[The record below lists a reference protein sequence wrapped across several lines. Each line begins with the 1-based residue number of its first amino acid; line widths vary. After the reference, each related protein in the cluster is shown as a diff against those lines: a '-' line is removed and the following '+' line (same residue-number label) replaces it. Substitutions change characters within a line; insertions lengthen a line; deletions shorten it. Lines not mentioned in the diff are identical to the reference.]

1 MKAEDFRISKLG
13 KATIASPIR
22 QIEFIS
28 DEAAVAYDSDPHLLA
43 QYLRRGV
50 EIPAFEQAG
59 PRAKIYHD
67 PAWTKAAILTAGGL
81 CPGLNDVIKFL
92 TRTLRIQY
100 GVPLVYGIRYGYRGL
115 NPDHKLQP
123 ILLDDANTDDI
134 HESGGTILGSSRG
147 AEDPVVMVDT
157 LARMNINVLFC
168 IGGDGTARGAHDIA
182 QEAAR
187 RGLSISV
194 IAIPKTIDNDIAFID
209 KSFGFE
215 TAVYMAGMFATGAHS
230 EANPTSTTASS
241 PKRSSLSMTTGRT
254 HCCRTW
260 PHAWKRSITRSS
272 WWRKA
277 PARSSS
283 KTPPLSATPPA
294 TCSTRTSGCCSRRRS
309 TTTSKQ
315 DRSR

>member
-59 PRAKIYHD
+59 PRAKIYNE

-92 TRTLRIQY
+92 TRTLRTQY

-115 NPDHKLQP
+115 NPNHKLEP
-123 ILLDDANTDDI
+123 LLLDDANTDDI

-147 AEDPVVMVDT
+147 AEDPAVMVDT
-157 LARMNINVLFC
+157 LARMNINLLFC
-168 IGGDGTARGAHDIA
+168 IGGDGTARGAD
-182 QEAAR
+182 R
-187 RGLSISV
+187 RGGIS
-194 IAIPKTIDNDIAFID
+194 
-209 KSFGFE
+209 
-215 TAVYMAGMFATGAHS
+215 
-230 EANPTSTTASS
+230 
-241 PKRSSLSMTTGRT
+241 
-254 HCCRTW
+254 
-260 PHAWKRSITRSS
+260 
-272 WWRKA
+272 
-277 PARSSS
+277 AR
-283 KTPPLSATPPA
+283 P
-294 TCSTRTSGCCSRRRS
+294 RDDDRRGI
-309 TTTSKQ
+309 
-315 DRSR
+315 